1 MDAVLIEFRRLRAGA
16 ILPAYQSE
24 QAAGMDL
31 SADLDEPVEI
41 EPGDIVVIPC
51 GFAMALPIGFEAQ
64 IRPRSGLATK
74 FGITLPNAPGTVDSD
89 YRGEMKVPL
98 INHGKIPFVVEPGMR
113 IAQMIVARVEHVQ
126 ILEVK
131 ELTQTQRGER
141 GFGSTGVGHG
151 PL

>member
-1 MDAVLIEFRRLRAGA
+1 MDAVLIKFRRLRAGA